1 MTLQPPA
8 ARPRTKTSHTLANV
22 TVRNIDDSVIESLKA
37 LAKANHRSL
46 EGEIRHVLAQQ
57 ALRHTRLD
65 GFRER
70 TAHLASLNAAV
81 PQTDSAILLRDDRER
96 LVLGLG

>member
-1 MTLQPPA
+1 M
-8 ARPRTKTSHTLANV
+8 ANV

-65 GFRER
+65 DFRAR
-70 TAHLASLNAAV
+70 TAQLASLTADV
-81 PQTDSAILLRDDRER
+81 PQADSAILLRDDRDR
-96 LVLGLG
+96 